1 MCHRNALLEWWN
13 QKSQNPT
20 WIKRTWPSF
29 WALCAWCC
37 VRLIYFTNTCCL
49 LYFIWFP
56 FPTKLVIIAPYSDI
70 HTFPQVWPLFS
81 RPVLLLF
88 TVLTREWNH
97 SRLDVRQNKNAVV
110 SLWPR
115 GGLKSTHQERKTRRR
130 RPTAKCE
137 RRKSGNKTIDTRPNP
152 GALSKKTKRRASS
165 EIIVKQCHMITLV

>member
-81 RPVLLLF
+81 RPALLLF

-115 GGLKSTHQERKTRRR
+115 GGLKSTHQEKQDDDDRQQN
-130 RPTAKCE
+130 AKDE
-137 RRKSGNKTIDTRPNP
+137 KEGNKTIDTRPNP
-152 GALSKKTKRRASS
+152 GGLSKKTKRRASS